1 MYSWLIIIRA
11 GPTQKTSTSSSLCRI
26 HLPRDPIDSLL
37 IIAVR
42 NWASVT
48 FHIYQVG
55 FNYFRIWIA
64 NMHLRG
70 LDQFQDQKDHQVC
83 SSKDWTRPSAKII
96 HHLMNLW
103 TNVLGAQS
111 CRSANAAKF
120 SDFIIH
126 HRGNFYYIWNNWLMQ
141 EQKIWFDLPSIPG
154 EITAPFPTVSTETRF
169 HKKEPPPQWF
179 CQSTC

>member
-96 HHLMNLW
+96 HHLMNYGR
-103 TNVLGAQS
+103 TCSVHK
-111 CRSANAAKF
+111 AADLQTPP
-120 SDFIIH
+120 SLAISSSTAEVIFITFEIINYAGTKNLIWFTVNS
-126 HRGNFYYIWNNWLMQ
+126 RGNNRALSNSFHRN
-141 EQKIWFDLPSIPG
+141 
-154 EITAPFPTVSTETRF
+154 AFP
-169 HKKEPPPQWF
+169 
-179 CQSTC
+179 